1 MTERTT
7 ARTRH
12 GAAAL
17 TGLVLGLLALGPGL
31 ARGFL
36 LSYDMVFV
44 PRQPLTA
51 MTFGLTGTLPRHVP
65 SDAFVAALSTVL
77 PGDLVQKA
85 LLLLIFV
92 VGCAG
97 AAALVPTRRLV
108 PRLAAGVCFVWN
120 PYVAERLVLGHWAL
134 LLGYAALPWAVAAVS
149 AGGARRVVRAL
160 VPAAIGGFAA
170 MAIAGL
176 PAVAVAACAPGER
189 RPRRRTVV
197 GVVGAVVAL
206 SLPWLVTGWLRP
218 SGVPGA
224 PSAVDAFA
232 PRADT
237 PFGALGSLPL
247 TGGVWNA
254 EVAPKGYGSGVLV
267 FCWAFLVLASLAAFA
282 GRMRRDDRP
291 AWAFGLAVAAAAG
304 FAIAAFGVVAAPVL
318 KRLIGFWSGFAVLR
332 DGQQYTAPL
341 VLVIAIGAGL
351 VADALV
357 RIVRTKDEDGVDVL
371 AGGVAV
377 VVAVLPLVLLPSLA
391 LGAAGRLRPV
401 GYPDGWDA
409 ARKIVHDDGTAGD
422 VLVLPWATYRGY
434 PWNGGRTSLDALP
447 RYLDRRVVTRDAVVV
462 GSTTVPAEDPVA
474 RRLDP
479 AVAGGGP
486 LVPALRKAGV
496 RYVALDAE
504 TAPDASW
511 HARLTGAE
519 KVLSGPDLVLYR
531 IPDPARPAEDRAP
544 LVPTAL
550 SWIVMVSLIAW
561 SFVNPGT
568 SVTRHIP
575 RTPRRGRAP

>member
-1 MTERTT
+1 MSER
-7 ARTRH
+7 AKH

-44 PRQPLTA
+44 PRQPLNA
-51 MTFGLTGTLPRHVP
+51 LTFGLTGTLPRHVP
-65 SDAFVAALSTVL
+65 SDAFAALLSTVL

-85 LLLLIFV
+85 VLLLIFV
-92 VGCAG
+92 LGCAG
-97 AAALVPTRRLV
+97 AAALVPTPRLL
-108 PRLAAGVCFVWN
+108 PRLAAGICYVWN

-134 LLGYAALPWAVAAVS
+134 LLGYASLPWAVAA
-149 AGGARRVVRAL
+149 AGRLATRQAVRAL

-170 MAIAGL
+170 MAVAGL
-176 PAVAVAACAPGER
+176 PTIAVAGFAPG
-189 RPRRRTVV
+189 RRRRAVAGIAL
-197 GVVGAVVAL
+197 GVVGL
-206 SLPWLVTGWLRP
+206 CLPWLVTGWLRP

-237 PFGALGSLPL
+237 PFGTLGSLLL

-254 EVAPKGYGSGVLV
+254 EVVPKGYGSGLLVL
-267 FCWAFLVLASLAAFA
+267 CWALVVIASLAAFA
-282 GRMRRDDRP
+282 GRMRRDRP
-291 AWAFGLAVAAAAG
+291 DWAAG
-304 FAIAAFGVVAAPVL
+304 LVVSAAVGFLIAAFGVVGAPAL
-318 KRLIGFWSGFAVLR
+318 KRLIEFWSGFAVIR

-341 VLVIAIGAGL
+341 VLVIAIGLGLAADVLLRLVRPREEGKADWTTGL
-351 VADALV
+351 V
-357 RIVRTKDEDGVDVL
+357 GF
-371 AGGVAV
+371 
-377 VVAVLPLVLLPSLA
+377 VVAVLPLVLMPGLA
-391 LGAAGRLRPV
+391 DGAAGRLRPV

-409 ARKIVHDDGTAGD
+409 ARKIVHADRVPGD

-474 RRLDP
+474 RGLDP
-479 AVAGGGP
+479 AVASGGP
-486 LVPALRKAGV
+486 LVPALKAAGV

-504 TAPDASW
+504 TGAGSAQR
-511 HARLTGAE
+511 ARLAGAE
-519 KVLSGPDLVLYR
+519 TVLDTPDLVLYR
-531 IPDPARPAEDRAP
+531 IPDPARTSEPKAP
-544 LVPTAL
+544 LIPAAL
-550 SWIVMVSLIAW
+550 SWIVMVSLIVW
-561 SFVNPGT
+561 SFVTPGT

-575 RTPRRGRAP
+575 RTPRRGRYP